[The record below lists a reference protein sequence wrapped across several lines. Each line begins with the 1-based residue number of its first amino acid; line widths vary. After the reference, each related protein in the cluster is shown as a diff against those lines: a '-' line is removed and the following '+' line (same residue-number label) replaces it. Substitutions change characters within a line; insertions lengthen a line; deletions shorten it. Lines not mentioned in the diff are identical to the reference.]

1 MATPNSTLE
10 WTARGRTVAWLAA
23 LAGGAAWLGG
33 DENARL
39 AAAMLAAPVVVD
51 FVAKQRRLHYTA
63 VRVAPRTTTAG
74 AVYTEVVTVEHRGRR
89 SLRHCQLSEPRTMR
103 HEPPSLLP
111 TLAPFEPQRVEVR
124 QRSVVRSHVV
134 ERVFLL
140 ESRWPLGMFATRS
153 VVSADAELITEP
165 ARVALRADV
174 LEAAADAEVAP
185 VDRTRMPG
193 QEFYALREHTLDE
206 DARGVHALRSAALGT
221 LVRRV
226 TRGRMPRTI
235 GVVLDLRRPPGTP
248 RGRGMR
254 RGEWSLGACA
264 TLVDA
269 LHRQGADV
277 QVLVVDETPE
287 IVEVRGP
294 AQLTELLTLL
304 SEATLCR
311 HAPIAG
317 GLLDDLRTLAHCYWI
332 PAGGFVRAPELDAL
346 PEGATL
352 VEEDRS

>member
-10 WTARGRTVAWLAA
+10 WTARGKVMAWLAA
-23 LAGGAAWLGG
+23 LAGGAAWLG
-33 DENARL
+33 DDANARL

-51 FVAKQRRLHYTA
+51 FVAKQRRLHFTG

-74 AVYTEVVTVEHRGRR
+74 AVYTESVTVEHRGGRP
-89 SLRHCQLSEPRTMR
+89 LRHCQLSEPRNMRSEAPTM
-103 HEPPSLLP
+103 LP
-111 TLAPFEPQRVEVR
+111 TLAPYEPQRVELR
-124 QRSVVRSHVV
+124 QRSVVRSHIV
-134 ERVFLL
+134 ERVFVL
-140 ESRWPLGMFATRS
+140 ESRWPLGMFATKS

-185 VDRTRMPG
+185 VDRTHLTGP
-193 QEFYALREHTLDE
+193 EFYALREHNADE

-226 TRGRMPRTI
+226 TRGRMPRTV
-235 GVVLDLRRPPGTP
+235 GVVLDLRRSPGTP

-254 RGEWSLGACA
+254 RCEWSLGACA

-277 QVLVVDETPE
+277 HVLVVDETPE
-287 IVEVRGP
+287 AVEVRGP

-304 SEATLCR
+304 SEANIAA
-311 HAPIAG
+311 HAPLSDELVERVRA
-317 GLLDDLRTLAHCYWI
+317 LTHCYWI
-332 PAGGFVRAPELDAL
+332 PAGGFLRAPELDAL
-346 PEGATL
+346 RGGATL
-352 VEEDRS
+352 VEEERE